1 MIAMSVEELIKEIVR
16 EELKKELGEIE
27 ERLRGQLEKELDEF
41 RGQLSDITA
50 RTEKIEGE
58 MGNKWNILVK
68 LRRYTLDKLMSEYSK
83 IEESMHPVKEEPA
96 ENAEI

>member
-41 RGQLSDITA
+41 RGQLSDIAA

-58 MGNKWNILVK
+58 MGSKWNILVR

-83 IEESMHPVKEEPA
+83 VEESMHPVKEEAGEPS
-96 ENAEI
+96 EM

>member
-1 MIAMSVEELIKEIVR
+1 MSVEELIKAIVR

-41 RGQLSDITA
+41 RGQLSDIAA

-58 MGNKWNILVK
+58 MGKKWNILVR
-68 LRRYTLDKLMSEYSK
+68 LRKYTLDKLMSEYSK
-83 IEESMHPVKEEPA
+83 VEESMHPVKEEAGEPS
-96 ENAEI
+96 EM

>member
-1 MIAMSVEELIKEIVR
+1 MSVEGLIKEIVR

-58 MGNKWNILVK
+58 MGKKWNILVR

-83 IEESMHPVKEEPA
+83 VEESMRPEKEEPA
-96 ENAEI
+96 ENAEM